1 MFLTSDIWWH
11 IMYLIQVNILICLIL
26 KGLLQR
32 VQTAVET
39 FIYWDEEVRTYEQ
52 REVCEQQYFFI
63 GYKKTDNQEG
73 DENKESHQLREKY
86 RY

>member
-1 MFLTSDIWWH
+1 MSLTSDFRWH
-11 IMYLIQVNILICLIL
+11 DMYWIQVKILIFLIL

-63 GYKKTDNQEG
+63 HYQ
-73 DENKESHQLREKY
+73 
-86 RY
+86 